1 VPDVT
6 GTPVAGISAVAAD
19 GNNDIGFADVS
30 DFIHYACVVPS

>member
-6 GTPVAGISAVAAD
+6 GTPVAGISAEAAD